1 MTNEVM
7 VSKKQYEINT
17 DTMALLPFYDEYGK
31 VHTKVLERDRT
42 LCVCGKPKTE
52 QMIQK
57 VQHTE
62 VKLFRPPGG
71 TLNKRIINYSSKK
84 GYKIILWSWHQDPK
98 DWSNP
103 GAGYISNHIL
113 SNVHNGDIILLH
125 DSGGNRRQTIDA
137 LNIVLP
143 ELKKRG
149 FKCVTVSELM
159 QNDPKFTPL
168 FPADS
173 ELEPF
178 KIFRR
183 PS

>member
-1 MTNEVM
+1 MKNNPDIIKREIKEGHELGDHTYTHPHNFCFSSKRMFSKEV
-7 VSKKQYEINT
+7 N
-17 DTMALLPFYDEYGK
+17 
-31 VHTKVLERDRT
+31 
-42 LCVCGKPKTE
+42 KTE

-71 TLNKRIINYSSKK
+71 TLNKRIINYSSKN

-98 DWSNP
+98 DWRNP

-149 FKCVTVSELM
+149 FKCVTVSDLM